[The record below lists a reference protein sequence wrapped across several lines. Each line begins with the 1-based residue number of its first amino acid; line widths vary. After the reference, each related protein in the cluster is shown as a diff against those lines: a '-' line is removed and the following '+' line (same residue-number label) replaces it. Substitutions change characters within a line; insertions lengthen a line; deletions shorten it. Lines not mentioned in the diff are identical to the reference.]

1 MQKLEKYTES
11 NAEKYAERYV
21 TIAGFFI
28 HHISGVLA
36 KKELGG
42 ILAVFNF
49 INKSCRGKPCGHS
62 GIIIRSLSNNFTN
75 EIIAL
80 NFI

>member
-1 MQKLEKYTES
+1 MKHMFFEQANVWKLCG
-11 NAEKYAERYV
+11 NA
-21 TIAGFFI
+21 
-28 HHISGVLA
+28 GVLA